1 MRFLLNAQHGK
12 IFFFTFQLQ
21 HGQNGTTSEKGDNL
35 SEMTR
40 VIDFPLERFWA
51 VGQYFFWPNQ
61 LFLTSLTI
69 LIIKVFP

>member
-1 MRFLLNAQHGK
+1 MRFLLNAQPA
-12 IFFFTFQLQ
+12 FFSLSNCNMVKMAPQVK
-21 HGQNGTTSEKGDNL
+21 KGDNL